1 MAISEQ
7 ANGSPT
13 RRIDVSLGYRS
24 YPIFIGSGTI
34 QSTDIAQYVGGSRLL
49 VVSNTTVEPLYLDV
63 IRDRLDGKSVDS
75 VVLPDGEKFK
85 NLDGLDLIFTAL
97 LRGGHDRKTTLIALG
112 GGVVGDMTGFAAA
125 SYQRGVPFVQIP
137 TTLLSQVDS
146 SVGGKT
152 GVNHRLGKNM
162 IGAFYQPLAVVVD
175 TDTLATLSEREFAA
189 GLAEV
194 IKYGLIADAD
204 FFVWLEDHLDE
215 LLRRDAGAL
224 TYAIERSCQ
233 IKADVVAAD
242 ETEQGVR
249 AILNL
254 GHTFGHAIETFLDY
268 SDWVHGEAVSSG
280 MLMAAQLSA
289 SLGYVSVAEV
299 ARIRMIL
306 QRCGLPITPP
316 KSMQVDDFKRL
327 MQRDKKVLDGQMR
340 VVILKSLGT
349 AEVTADVP
357 ETHLRQLLMSACG
370 G

>member
-1 MAISEQ
+1 M
-7 ANGSPT
+7 
-13 RRIDVSLGYRS
+13 V
-24 YPIFIGSGTI
+24 
-34 QSTDIAQYVGGSRLL
+34 
-49 VVSNTTVEPLYLDV
+49 
-63 IRDRLDGKSVDS
+63 
-75 VVLPDGEKFK
+75 
-85 NLDGLDLIFTAL
+85 
-97 LRGGHDRKTTLIALG
+97 
-112 GGVVGDMTGFAAA
+112 
-125 SYQRGVPFVQIP
+125 
-137 TTLLSQVDS
+137 
-146 SVGGKT
+146 
-152 GVNHRLGKNM
+152 
-162 IGAFYQPLAVVVD
+162 
-175 TDTLATLSEREFAA
+175 AT
-189 GLAEV
+189 
-194 IKYGLIADAD
+194 
-204 FFVWLEDHLDE
+204 
-215 LLRRDAGAL
+215 
-224 TYAIERSCQ
+224 
-233 IKADVVAAD
+233 D

-268 SDWVHGEAVSSG
+268 SDWVHGEAVSAG